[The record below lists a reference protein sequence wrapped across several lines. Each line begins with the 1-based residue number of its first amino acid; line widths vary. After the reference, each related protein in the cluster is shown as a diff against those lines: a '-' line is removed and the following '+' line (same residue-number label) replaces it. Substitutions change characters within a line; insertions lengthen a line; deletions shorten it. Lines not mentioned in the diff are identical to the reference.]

1 MLDWFKN
8 LDRNEKKIQL
18 AANIYIHLCSN
29 QGLANPEEMAA
40 RAFVMADA
48 FMEEL
53 TWRIKNGPQ

>member
-1 MLDWFKN
+1 MQDWFIN

-53 TWRIKNGPQ
+53 TWRIKNGT